1 MTRILGWT
9 LKCWLA
15 QACVNWRAKCYFG
28 MRLWKWLLW
37 VDQNQL
43 KFPRNPDFC
52 LTTQKKF
59 FYSSGWA
66 EPRLNFVWVHSY
78 ALWRQGIPT
87 EPNNILLRCGSCI
100 SRTVVSLLWRLGCLH
115 CMCIPGSQKGMC
127 GLTQLCKLL
136 TYVLGRNTP
145 CLPLLN
151 PVESTLFPCW

>member
-9 LKCWLA
+9 LECWLA

-37 VDQNQL
+37 VDQNQH
-43 KFPRNPDFC
+43 KFPRNPGFC
-52 LTTQKKF
+52 LTTKKN
-59 FYSSGWA
+59 SSTVQVEQNLDWIS
-66 EPRLNFVWVHSY
+66 SY
-78 ALWRQGIPT
+78 ALWWGQGIPT
-87 EPNNILLRCGSCI
+87 EPNTILLRCGSCI
-100 SRTVVSLLWRLGCLH
+100 SRTAVSLLWRLGYLH

-136 TYVLGRNTP
+136 SYMLGRNAP

-151 PVESTLFPCW
+151 PVESALFPCG